1 MTCRRLAQLYAAL
14 VVYGFST
21 ALRLRAG
28 LGLEPWA
35 VFHQGLA
42 HRLGVSFGTAS
53 IITGVGVLGLW
64 LPLGEKPGIGTLS
77 NILVIGLSADASLG
91 FLPDFD
97 GLLLRWTLVALG
109 TLLTGVA
116 SAAYIGAG
124 LGAGPRDGVM
134 TGLAR
139 RTSWSIKRIRTGIEL
154 TALIF
159 GWLLGGTV
167 GLATIFY
174 AVTIGPIVHRM
185 MPILEIRKSQM
196 NDSPRSARKEVAQ
209 RQ

>member
-1 MTCRRLAQLYAAL
+1 MTWRRLVQLYAAL

-53 IITGVGVLGLW
+53 IITGLGVLGLW
-64 LPLGEKPGIGTLS
+64 VPLRERPGIGTLS
-77 NILVIGLSADASLG
+77 NIFIIGLSADASLG
-91 FLPDFD
+91 ILPAPN
-97 GLLLRWTLVALG
+97 GLLLRWSLVIAG
-109 TLLTGVA
+109 TLLTGIA
-116 SAAYIGAG
+116 SGAYIGAG

-134 TGLAR
+134 TALAR
-139 RTSWSIKRIRTGIEL
+139 RTPWPIKRIRTGIEL
-154 TALIF
+154 TALAF

-174 AVTIGPIVHRM
+174 AVTIGPVIHYT
-185 MPILEIRKSQM
+185 MPILEIA
-196 NDSPRSARKEVAQ
+196 DGTV
-209 RQ
+209 